1 MSLRVEAPDGMIE
14 EDGPVSN
21 QQGGEGSITVTIMRD
36 GNLKNRTK
44 DTANGDY
51 IVTVSV
57 GNCGD
62 IQLSIGVGGISQP
75 DNENSWTL
83 EVEYDYYELVK
94 VEPKEQ

>member
-1 MSLRVEAPDGMIE
+1 VE
-14 EDGPVSN
+14 EDGPATN
-21 QQGGEGSITVTIMRD
+21 QQGGEGSISVTIMRD
-36 GNLKNRTK
+36 GNTKNRTK

-62 IQLSIGVGGISQP
+62 IELSVGIGVINQP

-83 EVEYDYYELVK
+83 EVEYDYYELEK
-94 VEPKEQ
+94 IEQEEQ